1 MATNEWFTMFPRTKI
16 HHLDTTT
23 SDHKPLWIAPESMD
37 SSFQKPF
44 YFKQMLMMNK
54 GYSDTIEAVWTE
66 KVANPWDIRVLKKFI
81 RVELNYH
88 NGVRSLLEV

>member
-1 MATNEWFTMFPRTKI
+1 
-16 HHLDTTT
+16 
-23 SDHKPLWIAPESMD
+23 
-37 SSFQKPF
+37 
-44 YFKQMLMMNK
+44 MLMMNK

-81 RVELNYH
+81 SVELNYH